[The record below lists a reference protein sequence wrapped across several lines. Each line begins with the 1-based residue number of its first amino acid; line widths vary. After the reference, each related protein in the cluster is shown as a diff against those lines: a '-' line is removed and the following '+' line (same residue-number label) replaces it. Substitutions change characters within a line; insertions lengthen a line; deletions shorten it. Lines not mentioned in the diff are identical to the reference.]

1 MQQSEKYT
9 LGQFGSVY
17 LNGSASNID
26 LNGAS
31 ANKYV
36 GAITCMEDTTFTAL
50 ENLDGTNLANRS
62 ISTVDG
68 EDEIATPWGAE
79 TNETSDCA
87 KIITTSHV
95 FPKGITIYGRWDN
108 VTVNSGSCVCYV
120 FPLEKSMTI

>member
-1 MQQSEKYT
+1 MQQSDKYM

-26 LNGAS
+26 LNGAN

-79 TNETSDCA
+79 TNETNNFA
-87 KIITTSHV
+87 KIITTSHT

>member
-79 TNETSDCA
+79 TNETSDFA

>member
-1 MQQSEKYT
+1 MQKSDKYM

-26 LNGAS
+26 LNGAN

-79 TNETSDCA
+79 TNETSDFA
-87 KIITTSHV
+87 KIITTSHT